1 MTPDGWHRS
10 ASGRW
15 ALFIGGEVVALI
27 ERDPAAPRLRPAWRW
42 TTCKLA
48 RWAPE
53 SVPILAAQERANR
66 SRALPG
72 AGIDGRSAQLLV
84 RWAL

>member
-1 MTPDGWHRS
+1 VTPDGWHRS

-27 ERDPAAPRLRPAWRW
+27 ERDPAASRLRPAWRW

-48 RWAPE
+48 RWARE
-53 SVPILAAQERANR
+53 SVPILVAQELADR

-72 AGIDGRSAQLLV
+72 ADIDGRSAQM
-84 RWAL
+84 RAIWAL